1 MKAAAFTYGVR
12 KALGESERRDVSRR
26 VKEEMKA
33 ERKAKKRGD
42 VR

>member
-12 KALGESERRDVSRR
+12 RALGEQQRKDVSRR

-33 ERKAKKRGD
+33 ERKARKR
-42 VR
+42 